1 MKRWGLVIRVQEGDL
16 RKITSLAEQNRGPKV
31 WFAIQGNVLRNS
43 IDKDIHHEGTRQRG
57 TIKYLR
63 ESYNHRIE
71 CFVANSLAA
80 LMRK

>member
-1 MKRWGLVIRVQEGDL
+1 MVIRVQEGDP
-16 RKITSLAEQNRGPKV
+16 RRITSLVEQSRGPKV
-31 WFAIQGNVLRNS
+31 WFAIQGNVPRDS

-71 CFVANSLAA
+71 CSVANSLAA

>member
-1 MKRWGLVIRVQEGDL
+1 MMRWGLVIRVQEGDP
-16 RKITSLAEQNRGPKV
+16 RRITSLVEQSRGPKV
-31 WFAIQGNVLRNS
+31 WFAIQGNVLRDS

-63 ESYNHRIE
+63 ESYNHHIE